1 VATVQLPTIV
11 VPWLT
16 PLRDWLRVQP
26 AVVALVGTRT
36 YLGALPLNSTLPAL
50 VVWRAG
56 GGHDGATMD
65 SAMLQLEAWAA
76 SGAQAEAL
84 MTTAVAVL
92 GSAPGLLDL
101 TPTARLGGARLNAM
115 MWAPDPD
122 TDTARYVATLDVDV
136 LASSAGAGGYAGAY
150 AGGYAA

>member
-1 VATVQLPTIV
+1 MSTAQLPTIV

-16 PLRDWLRVQP
+16 PLRDWLRSQP
-26 AVVALVGTRT
+26 AILTLVGART
-36 YLGALPLNSTLPAL
+36 YLGALPLGSVLPAL

-56 GGHDGATMD
+56 GSHDGATMD
-65 SAMLQLEAWAA
+65 SAMVQIEAWAA
-76 SGAQAEAL
+76 SGSQAETL
-84 MTTAVAVL
+84 MATAVAEL

-101 TPTARLGGARLNAM
+101 SANARLGGVRLNAL

-136 LASSAGAGGYAGAY
+136 LAS
-150 AGGYAA
+150 